1 MKHLASAGFWAR
13 YAMLPAEVRAQADK
27 SYALLR
33 LDLRHPS
40 LHFKRI
46 GRLWSARVSENYRA
60 LGIKAPGGVMWSWI
74 GSHAEYQRLLKSQ
87 LREPEALMYSPG
99 A

>member
-1 MKHLASAGFWAR
+1 MRHLASARFWAR
-13 YAMLPAEVRAQADK
+13 YARLPEEVRAQADK

-33 LDLRHPS
+33 LDHRHPS

-46 GRLWSARVSENYRA
+46 GRLWSARVSENYRV
-60 LGIKAPGGVMWSWI
+60 LGIQAPGGVMWSWI
-74 GSHAEYQRLLKSQ
+74 GSHVEYQRLLKSQ
-87 LREPEALMYSPG
+87 LREPEDLTYSSG